1 MSLKLHLLWA
11 GRHSPE
17 PWEALCADY
26 RQRIEAYLPIR
37 ERAIR
42 VAAPGE
48 DRARRRLEGEA
59 LVAASPKPAFLV
71 ALDERG
77 SEWTSEELARQVERW
92 RAEWP
97 HPVVFYLGSDVGL
110 EPALVE
116 SCRLRLAL
124 GRMTLPH
131 HLARLVLLE
140 QLYRA
145 LSIVAGINYHRP
157 TLK

>member
-1 MSLKLHLLWA
+1 MSLRFQLIWA

-17 PWEALCADY
+17 PWESLSADY
-26 RQRIEAYLPIR
+26 RRRIEGFLPIR
-37 ERAIR
+37 EQAVR
-42 VAAPGE
+42 VPTAGD
-48 DRARRRLEGEA
+48 DRVRRRLEGEA
-59 LVAASPKPAFLV
+59 LAAAAPQPAFLV
-71 ALDERG
+71 ALDEQG
-77 SEWTSEELARQVERW
+77 ALWTSEELARQVERW

-110 EPALVE
+110 DPPLVAL
-116 SCRLRLAL
+116 CRLRLAL

-145 LSIVAGINYHRP
+145 LSIVAGINYHRA